1 MNFPAAP
8 ARWLRMMTP
17 MQTKLGRR
25 AFIGGV
31 CSLAVA
37 RPAAALTANDAT
49 AFITR
54 LIADIYRVIDS
65 GMPEAEMIPQFET
78 LFERY
83 ADVDIMAQ
91 YALGVDGRSASPAQ
105 KAAFSDVFSSYIA
118 KKYGG
123 RFGQF
128 IGGRI
133 EVEGAREIK
142 QGYEIKTT
150 AYLRGENPIDV
161 IFLVSDKSGEL
172 QFFNMFL
179 EGVNL
184 LLTERSEIGSML
196 DRRGGD
202 LIAATQDLKA
212 VR

>member
-1 MNFPAAP
+1 MNFPAAL
-8 ARWLRMMTP
+8 AQWRLMMTHT
-17 MQTKLGRR
+17 QTKLGRR

-31 CSLAVA
+31 CSIAVA
-37 RPAAALTANDAT
+37 RPAVAMTADDAT

-65 GMPEAEMIPQFET
+65 GVPEADMIPQFEA
-78 LFERY
+78 LFGRY
-83 ADVDIMAQ
+83 ADIDIMAQ

-105 KAAFSDVFSSYIA
+105 KAAFSDAFSGYIA
-118 KKYGG
+118 KKYGA
-123 RFGQF
+123 RFGEF

-133 EVEGAREIK
+133 EVESARKIK
-142 QGYEIKTT
+142 PGYEIKTT
-150 AYLRGENPIDV
+150 AYLRGESPIDV

-196 DRRGGD
+196 DQRGGD
-202 LIAATQDLKA
+202 LDTATLDLKVA
-212 VR
+212 R